1 MDPMADAPIAAYLER
16 LSARTAGVLGD
27 SLVGVYLHGSA
38 VLGGF
43 ARQRSDLDLLVVAAG
58 PLDARAK
65 GRLAAELSPEAMPC
79 PAERGL
85 ELSVVTLAAALA
97 PAAEPRFGLHLAS
110 AGPGGPARVVDGRD
124 RPGDPDLLLH
134 FAVCREHGRPLSGPP
149 PPEVF
154 APVRR
159 AWLLRGMER
168 ELAWAREHAPA
179 EYQVLNACRAWRFAE
194 ENVLCSKLDGGRWA
208 RDRLDDPWSST
219 SRSRGSPAARPERR
233 RARRR
238 PSWSGS
244 SAGLAR
250 PARRARTAAAG
261 RRRRPRRRRGPAAG
275 SSPAWAGERRRASP
289 AAGSRCT
296 PGRPR
301 RSPWRR
307 AAR

>member
-27 SLVGVYLHGSA
+27 SLVGVYLRGSA

-58 PLDARAK
+58 PLGARAK

-97 PAAEPRFGLHLAS
+97 PTPGPRFGLHLAS

-124 RPGDPDLLLH
+124 CPGDPDLLLH

-208 RDRLDDPWSST
+208 RDRLDDPLVVDLAIARQSGRSS
-219 SRSRGSPAARPERR
+219 RAPED
-233 RARRR
+233 
-238 PSWSGS
+238 
-244 SAGLAR
+244 
-250 PARRARTAAAG
+250 AAAAALLERVLG
-261 RRRRPRRRRGPAAG
+261 RLG
-275 SSPAWAGERRRASP
+275 
-289 AAGSRCT
+289 
-296 PGRPR
+296 
-301 RSPWRR
+301 
-307 AAR
+307 